1 MARRITADVLT
12 FIVALGIMYVGA
24 SYLFAPAATA
34 SGFGF
39 DAWPGGEE
47 ARFLTVKGVRDIV
60 TGVLPLTLLAL
71 GQRRALGWALL
82 CEALIPLGDGT
93 LILVHGGSA
102 AVAFGVHYATAVLVV
117 VAGLLQLK
125 VAAVREREAVA
136 AG

>member
-1 MARRITADVLT
+1 MARKITANALT
-12 FIVALGIMYVGA
+12 LIAALGIIYIGV

-39 DAWPGGEE
+39 AEWPTGEE
-47 ARFLTVKGVRDIV
+47 AQILTVKGVRDIV
-60 TGVLPLTLLAL
+60 SGILPLTLLAL

-93 LILVHGGSA
+93 LILVHGGSTA
-102 AVAFGVHYATAVLVV
+102 TALGVHYLTMVLVV

-125 VAAVREREAVA
+125 VAAVREREPAPV
-136 AG
+136 G